1 MHGESASPVF
11 FLTTR
16 VFFSP
21 IESDNIIVKIK
32 NKGLEIMI
40 HETTKDTCSIL

>member
-1 MHGESASPVF
+1 MGNQLRLYFSLRREF
-11 FLTTR
+11 F
-16 VFFSP
+16 FPP
-21 IESDNIIVKIK
+21 IESDNITVKIK